1 MLDERPLA
9 AVLARSAVLAAIVL
23 IVTIPVYVWVE
34 PTWRALV
41 ARLACAFVL
50 GVALLQLRAAL
61 SATLE
66 AGGASA
72 LDAARSRQA
81 PEASVPYHFQDLVS
95 DVRMALRSR
104 SYFERALW
112 PRLEALA
119 ARPLVRPRMRP
130 GRGPSLAGLRRVL
143 DTIDRRP

>member
-9 AVLARSAVLAAIVL
+9 AVLVRSAFLAAVVL
-23 IVTIPVYVWVE
+23 IVTLPVYVWVE
-34 PTWRALV
+34 PSWRSLV

-50 GVALLQLRAAL
+50 GVALLQLRAVL
-61 SATLE
+61 ATVLE
-66 AGGASA
+66 AGGASP
-72 LDAARSRQA
+72 LDAARTRPA
-81 PEASVPYHFQDLVS
+81 PEPSVPYHFQDLVS

-119 ARPLVRPRMRP
+119 ARPLPRPRLRP

-143 DTIDRRP
+143 DTLGRP